1 MTTYQVDPA
10 RIERNWSAITAELD
24 APAPSL
30 VERAL
35 GKIGVPAHLSR
46 VALATPSLRRVWFVA
61 TILVVLIGLAS
72 ADQAQ
77 TRDSIFSFL
86 VIAPLVPVLGVG
98 MAYGVEADP
107 AHEIGLATPMRGL
120 RLVLTRT
127 AVVLICSALALSVV
141 ALFSAN
147 GMALAWVLPGLA
159 LTLTSL
165 ALSTFTS
172 PRRASA
178 SVTVGWLVLL
188 IIVRSAAAD
197 PVSAFGGGG
206 QTLAVLTTAV
216 AAAVVYTR
224 KERFD
229 LLESQ
234 S

>member
-1 MTTYQVDPA
+1 MTTYQVDPE
-10 RIERNWSAITAELD
+10 RIDRNWSAITAELD
-24 APAPSL
+24 APAPTL

-61 TILVVLIGLAS
+61 TILVVLIGLAG

-86 VIAPLVPVLGVG
+86 VIAPLVPVLGVA

-127 AVVLICSALALSVV
+127 AVVLICSALALSIV

-147 GMALAWVLPGLA
+147 AMALAWVLPGLA

-178 SVTVGWLVLL
+178 SVAVAWLVLL
-188 IIVRSAAAD
+188 IIVRSAAVD

-206 QTLAVLTTAV
+206 QTLAVLTTGV
-216 AAAVVYTR
+216 AAAVVYAR
-224 KERFD
+224 KEQFD